1 MGSPLSHEE
10 NDETFNQAQCYN
22 PAKNFQLDWY
32 DDAKITEDPR
42 TAAYSNTLTLVGVG
56 EYGIR
61 GGNPVI
67 VKLETGFSNDYF
79 VGFNR
84 AAGANRFNDQGDDQV
99 NIVQVENGD
108 GAGFSQSW
116 LRALLSQGDSYA
128 ISDFG
133 GTGKTVTI
141 TVNSID
147 ITTSP
152 GTAVVYITDGQDP
165 PPPSPPPTPLPP
177 CPSGQNRYQ
186 VTVTTDN
193 WPGETS
199 WTLTNTCTG
208 TQVLAGSGY
217 TVAGTSYPSEEK
229 CADAGKMEFVI
240 NVSYFLFLRVFI
252 CPSQNNQLLT
262 L

>member
-1 MGSPLSHEE
+1 MGNPHYG
-10 NDETFNQAQCYN
+10 DDTFQCFN
-22 PAKNFQLDWY
+22 PAKNFQLNWY

-42 TAAYSNTLTLVGVG
+42 IGGYSNTLTLVGVG
-56 EYGIR
+56 EYDVR
-61 GGNPVI
+61 GGNPVT
-67 VKLETGFSNDYF
+67 VKLETGTSADFF

-84 AAGANRFNDQGDDQV
+84 ATGPNRMNDEGDDLV
-99 NIVQVENGD
+99 NIIQVTQGNGESY
-108 GAGFSQSW
+108 GQSY
-116 LRALLSQGDSYA
+116 LKALLAQGQSHE
-128 ISDFG
+128 ISNFG

-152 GTAVVYITDGQDP
+152 GTAVVYISDGQDP
-165 PPPSPPPTPLPP
+165 PPPSPPPTSPPP
-177 CPSGQNRYQ
+177 CPSGQKRFQ

-193 WPGETS
+193 WPQETS

-217 TVAGTSYPSEEK
+217 TVADNEYPSEEK
-229 CADAGKMEFVI
+229 CADSGKMEFVI

-252 CPSQNNQLLT
+252 CPSK
-262 L
+262 